1 MVIIVESG
9 ADRQTVDN
17 LVAKVSSLGFTP
29 HPIYGVEKTVIAV
42 VGEKT
47 QEKIDIL
54 EMMPGV
60 QQIIPILK
68 PYKLV
73 GREVRTEQSVIPLG
87 EGLAIGGERFVVMA
101 GPCAVESYDQ
111 LSEIARYVKSSGAQV
126 LRGGIFKPRTS
137 PHDFQG
143 LREEGIPIAMAVKAE
158 VGLPFITEVVDIR
171 DIEVLHD
178 VADVYQVGARNMQ
191 NFALLTELGKVDRPV
206 MLKRGMSATVEDLLQ
221 AAEYVAVEGNA
232 NVILCERGIR
242 TFENFTRNTLDI
254 SAVPA
259 LKRRSHLPVVVDPS
273 HACGIAWMVEPLAL
287 AAVAAGADG
296 LMIEVHNDP
305 PKALSDGA
313 QSLTPDQFDH
323 TAARVW
329 AAARAFGR
337 RVS

>member
-9 ADRQTVDN
+9 ADKRTVDT
-17 LVAKVSSLGFTP
+17 LIAKVSSLGFTP

-47 QEKIDIL
+47 PEKIDIL

-87 EGLAIGGERFVVMA
+87 EGLTIGGERFIVMA

-143 LREEGIPIAMAVKAE
+143 LREDGIPIAMAVKAE

-178 VADVYQVGARNMQ
+178 LADVYQVGARNMQ

-242 TFENFTRNTLDI
+242 TFEPSTRNTLDI
-254 SAVPA
+254 SAVVA
-259 LKRRSHLPVVVDPS
+259 LKRFSHLPVVVDPS
-273 HACGIAWMVEPLAL
+273 HASGHDWMVPALAK

-296 LMIEVHNDP
+296 LLIETHHRPQEAKV
-305 PKALSDGA
+305 DGH
-313 QSLTPDQFDH
+313 QSLTP
-323 TAARVW
+323 AAFARMMDEL
-329 AAARAFGR
+329 AAFCEAAGR
-337 RVS
+337 TL

>member
-9 ADRQTVDN
+9 ADKRTVDN
-17 LVAKVSSLGFTP
+17 LIAKVSSLGFTP

-47 QEKIDIL
+47 PEKIDIL

-87 EGLAIGGERFVVMA
+87 EGLTIGGERFIVMA

-178 VADVYQVGARNMQ
+178 LADVYQVGARNMQ

-242 TFENFTRNTLDI
+242 TFEPSTRNTLDI
-254 SAVPA
+254 SAVVA
-259 LKRRSHLPVVVDPS
+259 LKRFSHLPVVVDPS
-273 HACGIAWMVEPLAL
+273 HASGHDWMVPALAK

-296 LMIEVHNDP
+296 LLIETHHRPQEAKV
-305 PKALSDGA
+305 DGH
-313 QSLTPDQFDH
+313 QSLTP
-323 TAARVW
+323 AAFARMMDEL
-329 AAARAFGR
+329 AAFCEAAGR
-337 RVS
+337 TL

>member
-9 ADRQTVDN
+9 ADKQTVDN
-17 LVAKVSSLGFTP
+17 LIAKVSSLGFTP

-47 QEKIDIL
+47 PEKIDIL

-87 EGLAIGGERFVVMA
+87 EGLTIGGERFIVMA

-143 LREEGIPIAMAVKAE
+143 LREDGIPIAMAVKAE

-178 VADVYQVGARNMQ
+178 LADVYQVGARNMQ

-242 TFENFTRNTLDI
+242 TFEPSTRNTLDI
-254 SAVPA
+254 SAVVA
-259 LKRRSHLPVVVDPS
+259 LKRFSHLPVVVDPS
-273 HACGIAWMVEPLAL
+273 HASGHDWMVPALAK

-296 LMIEVHNDP
+296 LLIETHHRPQEAKV
-305 PKALSDGA
+305 DGH
-313 QSLTPDQFDH
+313 QSLTP
-323 TAARVW
+323 AAFARMMDEL
-329 AAARAFGR
+329 AAFCEAAGR
-337 RVS
+337 TL

>member
-9 ADRQTVDN
+9 ADKRTVDN
-17 LVAKVSSLGFTP
+17 LIAKVSSLGFTP

-47 QEKIDIL
+47 PEKIDIL

-87 EGLAIGGERFVVMA
+87 EGLTIGGERFIVMA

-178 VADVYQVGARNMQ
+178 LADVYQVGARNMQ

-242 TFENFTRNTLDI
+242 TFEPSTRNTLDI
-254 SAVPA
+254 SAVIA
-259 LKRRSHLPVVVDPS
+259 LKRFSHLPVVVDPS
-273 HACGIAWMVEPLAL
+273 HASGHDWMVPALAK

-296 LMIEVHNDP
+296 LLIETHHRPQEAKV
-305 PKALSDGA
+305 DGH
-313 QSLTPDQFDH
+313 QSLTP
-323 TAARVW
+323 AAFSRMMDEL
-329 AAARAFGR
+329 AAFCEAAGR
-337 RVS
+337 TL